1 MNGNIQKMDSIFLLK
16 TFMKYC
22 LKMPL
27 RSYSQNTPIQ
37 ICQIKIFLYLRSVFF
52 QTKPVL
58 MFGHFFKMSTHSTED
73 VNAWNHQYFWSI
85 HVIHLCCEKS
95 KWPHLKDHTNTIS
108 VRDKSKIPKRNSDKN
123 QSTFIKIHFCL

>member
-58 MFGHFFKMSTHSTED
+58 MSGHFFKMSTHSTED
-73 VNAWNHQYFWSI
+73 VNAWTHQCFWSI
-85 HVIHLCCEKS
+85 HDIHLCWEKS
-95 KWPHLKDHTNTIS
+95 KWPHLKDHTNTTS
-108 VRDKSKIPKRNSDKN
+108 VPDKSRIEKRNSN
-123 QSTFIKIHFCL
+123 ISHYTVTFLLIKH

>member
-1 MNGNIQKMDSIFLLK
+1 MFWLLYTQCNGNTSVPMVKPVSMYKNMLRCESTIYFRTL
-16 TFMKYC
+16 KYC

-73 VNAWNHQYFWSI
+73 VNA
-85 HVIHLCCEKS
+85 
-95 KWPHLKDHTNTIS
+95 
-108 VRDKSKIPKRNSDKN
+108 
-123 QSTFIKIHFCL
+123 